1 MADYVISCCSTADLS
16 QEHFDN
22 RNISY
27 ISNHYE
33 IDGTD
38 YVDDLGRTVPYEKFY
53 KMMADGAMTRT
64 SQVCVSDY
72 TAYFKAFLEAGRDV
86 LHLCLSSGLSGTYNS
101 ACVAAQELAEDYPD
115 RKLYVI
121 DSLAA
126 SSGIGMLADTAAD
139 MRDGGADIDTVRDWL
154 MENKSRLCQWM
165 FTTDLT
171 YLIRGGRVS
180 RTEGAIGGLL
190 NICPLL
196 KMDEEGKLV
205 AVYKIRGK
213 KKVIAKALQIME
225 ELAAD
230 GTDYKGKC
238 FISQAACMDD
248 ARELA
253 DMIEDTFP
261 GIDGG
266 VQIFD
271 VGTTIGS
278 HSGPGT
284 VTLFFWGK

>member
-1 MADYVISCCSTADLS
+1 
-16 QEHFDN
+16 
-22 RNISY
+22 
-27 ISNHYE
+27 
-33 IDGTD
+33 
-38 YVDDLGRTVPYEKFY
+38 
-53 KMMADGAMTRT
+53 
-64 SQVCVSDY
+64 
-72 TAYFKAFLEAGRDV
+72 
-86 LHLCLSSGLSGTYNS
+86 
-101 ACVAAQELAEDYPD
+101 
-115 RKLYVI
+115 
-121 DSLAA
+121 
-126 SSGIGMLADTAAD
+126 
-139 MRDGGADIDTVRDWL
+139 
-154 MENKSRLCQWM
+154 MENRSRLCQWM

-253 DMIEDTFP
+253 DMIGDTFP